1 MKKTKILLILF
12 IIMVLANMFFPIVID
27 KVYANDTNENVPNYP
42 DDIAIEGTYNGF
54 GMEIRLNGVRVGAES
69 TNIIGT
75 EKGYATGEVKNI
87 IEIQLAFG
95 DGNIGSVSIN
105 GKNMTL
111 PDGTKDRVTF
121 EVEPASKYIIIVTK
135 SQSSSI
141 TPRTIIW
148 ESDKAN
154 NTSLKDDELIKNGT
168 IEILDIMDQ
177 EGKSVGLKDVKQ
189 NLNKNN
195 GWASVIPGSKV
206 ILKLK
211 PDYGYQLTSIK
222 INDEMLVAG
231 KEQSTFEYTMPDT
244 NVHLSGIFEK
254 VDDKVNAKSDK
265 VKSGII
271 KIGESEIDSGSVI
284 LSVDDVTLSK
294 DQIANF
300 EKKAN
305 EYEISSYLNISLDK
319 VLYKGTASDVWATE
333 LKNLNNEATITLQLE
348 KGMDGDEVVLVHE
361 KHDGTYEIIPTTY
374 NSETNMITFK
384 TSSFSN
390 YAIASKTAVNI
401 ENTKTE
407 ENNPDKVHN
416 NSNPITGDSIV
427 KYIVLFA
434 IALLGLI
441 TFAIFN
447 HKANQKKGKH

>member
-1 MKKTKILLILF
+1 M
-12 IIMVLANMFFPIVID
+12 
-27 KVYANDTNENVPNYP
+27 
-42 DDIAIEGTYNGF
+42 
-54 GMEIRLNGVRVGAES
+54 
-69 TNIIGT
+69 
-75 EKGYATGEVKNI
+75 
-87 IEIQLAFG
+87 
-95 DGNIGSVSIN
+95 
-105 GKNMTL
+105 
-111 PDGTKDRVTF
+111 
-121 EVEPASKYIIIVTK
+121 
-135 SQSSSI
+135 
-141 TPRTIIW
+141 
-148 ESDKAN
+148 
-154 NTSLKDDELIKNGT
+154 
-168 IEILDIMDQ
+168 
-177 EGKSVGLKDVKQ
+177 
-189 NLNKNN
+189 
-195 GWASVIPGSKV
+195 
-206 ILKLK
+206 
-211 PDYGYQLTSIK
+211 
-222 INDEMLVAG
+222 
-231 KEQSTFEYTMPDT
+231 
-244 NVHLSGIFEK
+244 
-254 VDDKVNAKSDK
+254 
-265 VKSGII
+265 
-271 KIGESEIDSGSVI
+271 
-284 LSVDDVTLSK
+284 SK

-407 ENNPDKVHN
+407 ENNPDKVLN

>member
-1 MKKTKILLILF
+1 M
-12 IIMVLANMFFPIVID
+12 
-27 KVYANDTNENVPNYP
+27 PN
-42 DDIAIEGTYNGF
+42 
-54 GMEIRLNGVRVGAES
+54 
-69 TNIIGT
+69 
-75 EKGYATGEVKNI
+75 
-87 IEIQLAFG
+87 
-95 DGNIGSVSIN
+95 
-105 GKNMTL
+105 
-111 PDGTKDRVTF
+111 
-121 EVEPASKYIIIVTK
+121 
-135 SQSSSI
+135 
-141 TPRTIIW
+141 
-148 ESDKAN
+148 
-154 NTSLKDDELIKNGT
+154 
-168 IEILDIMDQ
+168 
-177 EGKSVGLKDVKQ
+177 
-189 NLNKNN
+189 
-195 GWASVIPGSKV
+195 
-206 ILKLK
+206 
-211 PDYGYQLTSIK
+211 
-222 INDEMLVAG
+222 
-231 KEQSTFEYTMPDT
+231 T
-244 NVHLSGIFEK
+244 NVHISGVFEK

-407 ENNPDKVHN
+407 ENNPDKVLN

>member
-1 MKKTKILLILF
+1 MKTFYIEKLDKHRFNLYKMKIEKDNFKI
-12 IIMVLANMFFPIVID
+12 
-27 KVYANDTNENVPNYP
+27 YANLEK
-42 DDIAIEGTYNGF
+42 E
-54 GMEIRLNGVRVGAES
+54 R
-69 TNIIGT
+69 NII
-75 EKGYATGEVKNI
+75 KVIK
-87 IEIQLAFG
+87 
-95 DGNIGSVSIN
+95 
-105 GKNMTL
+105 K
-111 PDGTKDRVTF
+111 
-121 EVEPASKYIIIVTK
+121 
-135 SQSSSI
+135 
-141 TPRTIIW
+141 
-148 ESDKAN
+148 
-154 NTSLKDDELIKNGT
+154 LIKNGT

-189 NLNKNN
+189 DLNKNN

-231 KEQSTFEYTMPDT
+231 KEQSTFEYTMPNT
-244 NVHLSGIFEK
+244 NVHISGVFEK

-361 KHDGTYEIIPTTY
+361 KHDGTYEIIPTAY

-407 ENNPDKVHN
+407 ENNPDKVLN

>member
-1 MKKTKILLILF
+1 
-12 IIMVLANMFFPIVID
+12 
-27 KVYANDTNENVPNYP
+27 
-42 DDIAIEGTYNGF
+42 
-54 GMEIRLNGVRVGAES
+54 
-69 TNIIGT
+69 
-75 EKGYATGEVKNI
+75 
-87 IEIQLAFG
+87 
-95 DGNIGSVSIN
+95 
-105 GKNMTL
+105 
-111 PDGTKDRVTF
+111 
-121 EVEPASKYIIIVTK
+121 
-135 SQSSSI
+135 
-141 TPRTIIW
+141 
-148 ESDKAN
+148 
-154 NTSLKDDELIKNGT
+154 
-168 IEILDIMDQ
+168 
-177 EGKSVGLKDVKQ
+177 
-189 NLNKNN
+189 
-195 GWASVIPGSKV
+195 
-206 ILKLK
+206 
-211 PDYGYQLTSIK
+211 
-222 INDEMLVAG
+222 MLVAG

-244 NVHLSGIFEK
+244 NVHISGIFEK

-361 KHDGTYEIIPTTY
+361 KHDGTYEIILTTY

-407 ENNPDKVHN
+407 ENNPDKVLN